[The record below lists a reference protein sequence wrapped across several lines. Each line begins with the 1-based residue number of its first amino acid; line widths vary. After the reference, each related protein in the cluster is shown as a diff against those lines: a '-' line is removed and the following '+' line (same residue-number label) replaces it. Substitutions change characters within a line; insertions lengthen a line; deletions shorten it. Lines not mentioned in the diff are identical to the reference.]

1 MKKIQENKKEKKSE
15 NKKNKNKKIVFNNIT
30 KRYELVNI

>member
-1 MKKIQENKKEKKSE
+1 MKKIKENKKEKKSE
-15 NKKNKNKKIVFNNIT
+15 NKKNKKIVFNNIT